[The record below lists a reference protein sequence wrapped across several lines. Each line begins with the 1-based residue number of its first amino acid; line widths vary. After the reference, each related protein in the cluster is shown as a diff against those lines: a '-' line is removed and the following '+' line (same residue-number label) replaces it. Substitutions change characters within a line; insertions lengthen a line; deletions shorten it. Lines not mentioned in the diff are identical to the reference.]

1 MFFLFHFYIW
11 AVAKLP
17 IVCIVGRPNV
27 GKSSLFNR
35 ILGRRAAVV
44 SDRDGVH
51 LSPPHRTTAFY
62 EDRLLLIADRC
73 EKVGDEL
80 LDGSRG
86 TLSERTEPANLAA
99 KFYEVAARCIGRAI
113 DVASKRESREE
124 LDELKKTVRE
134 MRGAH

>member
-1 MFFLFHFYIW
+1 MWTTIGDRSFCSVHNSSTDRGIPC
-11 AVAKLP
+11 AQCVADP
-17 IVCIVGRPNV
+17 A
-27 GKSSLFNR
+27 F
-35 ILGRRAAVV
+35 VV
-44 SDRDGVH
+44 SDRDVVH

-113 DVASKRESREE
+113 DALPRR
-124 LDELKKTVRE
+124 
-134 MRGAH
+134 

>member
-1 MFFLFHFYIW
+1 MWTTIGDRSFCSVHNSSTDRGIPC
-11 AVAKLP
+11 AQCVADP
-17 IVCIVGRPNV
+17 T
-27 GKSSLFNR
+27 S
-35 ILGRRAAVV
+35 AV
-44 SDRDGVH
+44 SDRDVVH

-113 DVASKRESREE
+113 DVASKRESRDE

>member
-1 MFFLFHFYIW
+1 MWTTIGDRSFCSVHNSSTDRGIPC
-11 AVAKLP
+11 AQCVADP
-17 IVCIVGRPNV
+17 A
-27 GKSSLFNR
+27 F
-35 ILGRRAAVV
+35 VV
-44 SDRDGVH
+44 SDRDVVH
-51 LSPPHRTTAFY
+51 LSPPHHTTAFY